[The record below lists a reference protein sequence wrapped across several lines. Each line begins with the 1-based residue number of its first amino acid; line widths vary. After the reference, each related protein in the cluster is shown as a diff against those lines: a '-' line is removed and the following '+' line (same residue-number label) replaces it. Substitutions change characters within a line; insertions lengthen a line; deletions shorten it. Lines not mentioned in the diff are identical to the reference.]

1 MPVRESETPAEMQAL
16 QADPDRLAI
25 LMHQRD
31 EEGFKRTITEKLAR
45 GDKTAADHIDALIQ
59 CLLVQG
65 KHDETHQW
73 AMETRHQRVI
83 DTHRAAVEMD
93 DDEVCDCPHE
103 PTLEALTKHEVVTK
117 SWSEKHQRVI
127 HHFRCR
133 YCGHTNAR
141 PTAPD
146 VAHGLLEKGR
156 AEAQRLFRVAGP
168 FIDVRRISDD
178 ELLRQV
184 KDATSNQVG

>member
-1 MPVRESETPAEMQAL
+1 MSEHKGIPEPETPAQMKSLA
-16 QADPDRLAI
+16 ADPDRLAI

-31 EEGFKRTITEKLAR
+31 EEALKRAVVDRLNR
-45 GDKTAADHIDALIQ
+45 GDATAADHIDAVIN

-65 KHDETHQW
+65 KHDEAHKW
-73 AMETRHQRVI
+73 ARHTNHQRHI
-83 DTHRAAVEMD
+83 EAHRKAVEMD
-93 DDEVCDCPHE
+93 DDETCDCSHE
-103 PTLEALTKHEVVTK
+103 PILEALSQHEVVAK

-146 VAHGLLEKGR
+146 ITHGIVERGQADAH
-156 AEAQRLFRVAGP
+156 RLVYVAGP
-168 FIDVRRISDD
+168 FRDGRRLDD
-178 ELLRQV
+178 AEILRQV
-184 KDATSNQVG
+184 KERG